1 MFIDF
6 SSVVRFHDR
15 ADLEV
20 IVAAAP
26 GCPGLSGDEEL
37 LADGAC
43 VALNRMPSRY
53 IRREVDFAFYQSE
66 RERGE
71 IEKQLAEEIEFAFGF
86 VQASAAMRARN

>member
-15 ADLEV
+15 AVLEV
-20 IVAAAP
+20 VVAAAP
-26 GCPGLSGDEEL
+26 GYPGLSGDEEL

-43 VALNRMPSRY
+43 VALNRMPPRY
-53 IRREVDFAFYQSE
+53 IRREVDFAVHQRE

-71 IEKQLAEEIEFAFGF
+71 VEKQLAEAVEFAFGF